1 MSHIFFLEMN
11 HILLYNFKRAK
22 YDTQGGPIM
31 NSIIHAIYYHRY
43 RPKTMDPAIASE
55 CAEMFD
61 VGFCMGAR
69 IMLEVLT
76 TINFP

>member
-11 HILLYNFKRAK
+11 HILLYIFKRAK

-61 VGFCMGAR
+61 VGFAWAR
-69 IMLEVLT
+69 ESCWKS
-76 TINFP
+76 

>member
-1 MSHIFFLEMN
+1 MSHIFFLEMS
-11 HILLYNFKRAK
+11 HILFYNTRRAK
-22 YDTQGGPIM
+22 YGARGGIIM
-31 NSIIHAIYYHRY
+31 NSIIQAIYHHRY
-43 RPKTMDPAIASE
+43 HPKNMDPAIATE

-76 TINFP
+76 TINFA

>member
-1 MSHIFFLEMN
+1 
-11 HILLYNFKRAK
+11 
-22 YDTQGGPIM
+22 M

-61 VGFCMGAR
+61 VGFAWAR
-69 IMLEVLT
+69 ESCWKS
-76 TINFP
+76 